1 MKHNYCATIGFF
13 DGVHRG
19 HQYLISQLA
28 RLAHATGREALVVTF
43 DRHPRQVVHADYVPQ
58 LLTTTSTKVRLLA
71 ATAADRVEVLH
82 FDEAMARLS
91 ARDFM
96 REVLLERYG
105 ATLLLTGY
113 DNRFGHNRAE
123 SFVDY
128 VRYGKEMGMEVVG
141 GEPVDIDGKRV
152 SSSLIRRLL
161 VEGNVVEANHCL
173 GRPFAIEGNVVHG
186 FQEGRRI
193 GFPTANI
200 VPTMADGLIPQSGVY
215 AARASVEGGAWL
227 PAMVNIGT
235 NPTFARQKLTIEAH
249 LIGFEGDIYNHPITV
264 EFIERMRGERRFANA
279 DELKAQLLAD
289 QSEALRIIDIEK
301 PILL

>member
-19 HQYLISQLA
+19 HQYLIRQLA
-28 RLAHATGREALVVTF
+28 QLAHTTGREALVVTF

-123 SFVDY
+123 SFADY

-141 GEPVDIDGKRV
+141 GEPVDIDGMRV

-161 VEGNVVEANHCL
+161 VEGNVVEASHCL
-173 GRPFAIEGNVVHG
+173 GRPFAIEGNVGHG
-186 FQEGRRI
+186 FQEGRRL
-193 GFPTANI
+193 GFPTANV
-200 VPTMADGLIPQSGVY
+200 VPTMADGLVPQGGVY
-215 AARASVEGGAWL
+215 AARASVEGGVWL

-235 NPTFARQKLTIEAH
+235 NPTFARQRLTIEAH
-249 LIGFEGDIYNHPITV
+249 LIGFEGDIYNRPITV
-264 EFIERMRGERRFANA
+264 EFIERMRGEQRFANA
-279 DELKAQLLAD
+279 DELKEQLLAD